1 MGNPADFDPLTLANR
16 RYGRDELRT
25 LPDFNATLATQLSH
39 RSVRAFTPEPL
50 ADGTLELLLAAAQS
64 APSSSN
70 LQVWSAVAVRQP
82 ARKARLAALANHQTQ
97 IVEAPLLL
105 VFLADLS
112 RLHRIGA
119 AQGEPLVGAD
129 YLDTALMGFID
140 AALAAQNVVTA
151 AESLGL
157 GTVYIGALRNRPEE
171 VAAELGLPLHVAPAF
186 GLVVGHPDPARPTA
200 VKPRLP
206 QRAVLHHEQYSSGPE
221 AAAVAEYDDLIQHFQ
236 ATQALPQQAWSRQ
249 AVARLRGPE
258 SLSGRHRLREAL
270 AQLGFPLI

>member
-1 MGNPADFDPLTLANR
+1 MGNPADFDPLLLANR
-16 RYGRDELRT
+16 RYGRDELRA
-25 LPDFNATLATQLSH
+25 LPGFNATLATQLNH

-70 LQVWSAVAVRQP
+70 LQVWSAVAVQEP
-82 ARKARLAALANHQTQ
+82 ARKARLAALANHQAQ

-112 RLHRIGA
+112 RLRRVADG
-119 AQGEPLVGAD
+119 QGEALAGAD

-171 VAAELGLPLHVAPAF
+171 VAAELGLPPQVSPAF

-206 QRAVLHHEQYSSGPE
+206 QRAVLHHEQYSSAPE
-221 AAAVAEYDDLIQHFQ
+221 AAAVAEYDDILQHFQ
-236 ATQALPQQAWSRQ
+236 ATQDLPQQPWSRQ

-270 AQLGFPLI
+270 TQLGFGLI